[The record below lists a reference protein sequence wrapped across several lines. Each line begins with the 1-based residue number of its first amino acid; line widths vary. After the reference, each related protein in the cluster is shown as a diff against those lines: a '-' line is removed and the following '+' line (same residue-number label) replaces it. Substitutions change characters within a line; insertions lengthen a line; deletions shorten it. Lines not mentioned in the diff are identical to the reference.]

1 MLPVTPSLHCKT
13 TGRSVSNAC
22 KPWRKARQ
30 GPRVHRGSDA
40 AIAATIEFTGVIMTD
55 PRNDDVRDSVHQTYM
70 QGEHAKPGKAVGSMD
85 VIGWG

>member
-1 MLPVTPSLHCKT
+1 
-13 TGRSVSNAC
+13 
-22 KPWRKARQ
+22 
-30 GPRVHRGSDA
+30 
-40 AIAATIEFTGVIMTD
+40 MTD